1 MLYSLVVLFINEFC
15 STINT
20 PKSANEIKPI
30 LNGYQGKVYTVDAR
44 KISVQA
50 LGKYFPNSPM
60 LAAAVAVSGVMK
72 KDAFISEMRASYQHK
87 FTKKPE
93 EHREDLT
100 IYLNLETNI

>member
-1 MLYSLVVLFINEFC
+1 MILDSSKIVNNIKLQGN
-15 STINT
+15 TIT
-20 PKSANEIKPI
+20 
-30 LNGYQGKVYTVDAR
+30 YGKVYTVDAR

-60 LAAAVAVSGVMK
+60 LAAAVAVSDVMK

-87 FTKKPE
+87 FAKKPE
-93 EHREDLT
+93 EHREDLN

>member
-1 MLYSLVVLFINEFC
+1 MFINEFC

-30 LNGYQGKVYTVDAR
+30 LNGYQGKVYTVNER

-93 EHREDLT
+93 EHREDLN